1 MSKLLTI
8 NEDMLSSVDVEEV
21 VDDNANDGLFV
32 DDFPHDDDYD
42 AILSVHISI
51 SHDSIDDLNYKVE
64 YAARCLCSLLDSKFS
79 IYEYSKIVLTVDT
92 DIESK
97 DKYNKLELGG
107 IVYHSYATL
116 EQLEKPSTQVFYFY
130 VRLKCHMRYEEVV
143 RFFDDLEK
151 NIHSLKK
158 IYGTKLDI
166 DGFGIVGNVNRDSSA
181 TYTGFSFDYD
191 YRNAKSRYLTSKAYR
206 LFTYFGTGGL
216 GQYLV
221 RSYTYKGYYHPFCG
235 ENHSVYIN
243 EKHMLADVRMKP
255 NCSFDRVLFVEPVHK
270 VAFDAS
276 YNNEKHRLELGVVWR
291 NTDVCID
298 VMQDLCD
305 RTMDRIRNNNVLV
318 KAVQLSR
325 DVYDVFPKDTNV
337 LYLYLRGTVFND
349 IKEYVAI
356 VCVIDHEHTEESI
369 TRMLGFVKNNLNI
382 TQEQKQN
389 MVDLICNSESIYADD
404 ATIARCLSRL
414 GFK

>member
-1 MSKLLTI
+1 
-8 NEDMLSSVDVEEV
+8 
-21 VDDNANDGLFV
+21 
-32 DDFPHDDDYD
+32 
-42 AILSVHISI
+42 
-51 SHDSIDDLNYKVE
+51 
-64 YAARCLCSLLDSKFS
+64 
-79 IYEYSKIVLTVDT
+79 
-92 DIESK
+92 
-97 DKYNKLELGG
+97 
-107 IVYHSYATL
+107 
-116 EQLEKPSTQVFYFY
+116 
-130 VRLKCHMRYEEVV
+130 
-143 RFFDDLEK
+143 
-151 NIHSLKK
+151 
-158 IYGTKLDI
+158 
-166 DGFGIVGNVNRDSSA
+166 
-181 TYTGFSFDYD
+181 
-191 YRNAKSRYLTSKAYR
+191 
-206 LFTYFGTGGL
+206 
-216 GQYLV
+216 
-221 RSYTYKGYYHPFCG
+221 
-235 ENHSVYIN
+235 
-243 EKHMLADVRMKP
+243 MKP
-255 NCSFDRVLFVEPVHK
+255 NCSFDRVLFVQPVHK

-337 LYLYLRGTVFND
+337 LYLYLRGTVFNNV
-349 IKEYVAI
+349 KEYVAI